1 MQLDISFLPGY
12 AAAFLLMFARIGT
25 MVMLLPALGE
35 MSIPTRIRLVT
46 ALALT
51 FVLFPLHRA
60 AFDVDLR
67 TFAPV
72 LTLLGQ
78 EMIVGGLLGM
88 TARLAISALQVAG
101 SVLAQQMGL
110 GFVMALD
117 PTQNQQGALLG
128 TFLSVLGVTLLFAT
142 DMHHLLI
149 VALSESYNLFRPG
162 ELPFSGDMAA
172 LAVRIVSSA
181 FRIGIQLAAPFL
193 VLGLMFNFCLGILS
207 RLMPQMQVFF
217 VGLPLSILA
226 GLVVLVFVIGSM
238 MGTFLEFF
246 EGIARE
252 LAAPR

>member
-1 MQLDISFLPGY
+1 MQVDIAFLPSY
-12 AAAFLLMFARIGT
+12 AAAFILMFARIGT

-35 MSIPTRIRLVT
+35 MSVPVRIRLVT
-46 ALALT
+46 ALMLT
-51 FVLFPLHRA
+51 LVMFPLHRA
-60 AFDVDLR
+60 ALQVDLS
-67 TFAPV
+67 TFSPV

-78 EMIVGGLLGM
+78 EMMVGAMLGM

-101 SVLAQQMGL
+101 SVLAQQIGL
-110 GFVMALD
+110 GFMMAID
-117 PTQNQQGALLG
+117 PTQNQQGVVLG
-128 TFLSVLGVTLLFAT
+128 TFLSLLGVTLLFAT

-149 VALSESYNLFRPG
+149 VALSESYTLFRPG
-162 ELPFSGDMAA
+162 EMPFAGDMAA
-172 LAVRIVSSA
+172 LAIRVVSSA

-217 VGLPLSILA
+217 VGLPLSIFA
-226 GLVVLVFVIGSM
+226 GLMVLVFVVGTM

-246 EGIARE
+246 GGIARE